1 MQPLAI
7 TDLCPTQ
14 ADAAAMSNLH
24 SCVDRHGIFRRL
36 RKAVVGQVSLKC
48 VHASGM
54 SVNPRLFSVTLMH
67 VPTHAKPMA
76 VWCVV
81 LLIPFVQIS
90 SPCSD
95 SRSPLS

>member
-48 VHASGM
+48 GHASGM
-54 SVNPRLFSVTLMH
+54 SVNPRLSCMCPHLQNLWLFG
-67 VPTHAKPMA
+67 
-76 VWCVV
+76 V
-81 LLIPFVQIS
+81 L
-90 SPCSD
+90 CC
-95 SRSPLS
+95 